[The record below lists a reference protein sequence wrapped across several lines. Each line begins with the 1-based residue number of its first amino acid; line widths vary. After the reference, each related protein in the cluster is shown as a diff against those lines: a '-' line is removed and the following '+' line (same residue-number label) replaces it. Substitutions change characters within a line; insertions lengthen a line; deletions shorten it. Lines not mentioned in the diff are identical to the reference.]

1 METSFDREQVLSEI
15 IEREVGMFLATKNQG
30 GQAVCQQHPDTARLF
45 RWMTHSVHSDAVLE
59 SYLEDL
65 RQAER
70 DGRNLMTE
78 KYARMDNLIPPRS
91 HFAGLPELVKT
102 EVAWQ
107 ENVMARFPHVLH
119 GRETG
124 DFANY
129 LKSELETMSD
139 RTLALRLEEQRQA
152 VRDGRNMA
160 QERYENLW
168 HRLGRPSL
176 AECERQAT
184 ASTPEPQ

>member
-1 METSFDREQVLSEI
+1 MEASFDRERVLNEI
-15 IEREVGMFLATKNQG
+15 IEREVTMFLATKNQG

-45 RWMTHSVHSDAVLE
+45 RWMTHSVHSDAVLN

-70 DGRNLMTE
+70 DDRNLMVE

-91 HFAGLPELVKT
+91 QFAGLPELVNT

-107 ENVMARFPHVLH
+107 KEVMARFPHVLY
-119 GRETG
+119 GRDDD

-129 LKSELETMSD
+129 LSCELETMSD
-139 RTLALRLEEQRQA
+139 RTLTLRLEEQRQA
-152 VRDGRNMA
+152 VKDGRNMA

-168 HRLGRPSL
+168 HRLGRPTL
-176 AECERQAT
+176 AECERQAV
-184 ASTPEPQ
+184 AGKA